1 MIVDYSTNAGPKHY
15 YKLINAIKT
24 YFNKEVVSMPVAYQL
39 VPEHV
44 YPSQLVQIN
53 DNTEVSESF
62 SVASGNTRFLCVFAS
77 PKGHDNEV
85 RTITTGLAGFMA
97 EYGLGSF
104 DLYGQPA
111 LNAYAAAASGQ
122 ATLHCM
128 RVMPADASYAATTL
142 VVELTIDADAKT
154 IKAKFSNKVAEAGTP
169 LKDRAQLAEFVTVTG
184 DEKKVF
190 AMCYQGRGDCGN
202 KFRYRL
208 TSDGNSDK
216 DNAYKNYNLGIYESS
231 TGSDLTQV
239 GTLFSGAFTEDAVAN
254 GVSIYLDGKI
264 SDPNT
269 GSDVIDFV
277 SFPETFKYI
286 FEEYLKLNPDTA
298 LTAETFDPLLGIDKT
313 TGKAIPGYTIDTE
326 TEGAVVVN
334 TLFGLPLGGGSDG
347 AFAANA
353 DPTTR
358 KAAID
363 AAYTAAFSGT
373 TDPFIKSKKRF
384 PTDIILDAGYD
395 VEIKKLI
402 AQLAL
407 TRTDCVVGLDL
418 GTKIVTKQSVLDQ
431 FEANLAAVLNNRVQ
445 FVDAYCGKVVDPYSK
460 KLVTVT
466 STYFL
471 ASAYPAWFAAQGG
484 KHVPMAG
491 NTYGEITG
499 YVSGSIFPVFDD
511 DLDAELM
518 DECATKHIN
527 IAKLSP
533 DMSVVRM
540 IQDTMQTKKT
550 VMSDLNNVFVL
561 NDIKRDAEDLCK
573 MVEFKFNDG
582 ENIARFNTLLAN
594 ITNKYAA
601 AQVKSITAAFS
612 ANDWEIEHQCVHL
625 NVAFATRDI
634 MKHSLIEID
643 INRS

>member
-1 MIVDYSTNAGPKHY
+1 
-15 YKLINAIKT
+15 
-24 YFNKEVVSMPVAYQL
+24 MPVAYQL

-62 SVASGNTRFLCVFAS
+62 SVASGNTRLLCVFAS

-85 RTITTGLAGFMA
+85 RTITNGLAGFMA
-97 EYGLGSF
+97 EYGLGSY

-154 IKAKFSNKVAEAGTP
+154 IKAKFTNVVATADAP
-169 LKDRAQLAEFVTVTG
+169 LNNRDQLAEYVTTTG
-184 DEKKVF
+184 DQKKVF

-202 KFRYRL
+202 KFRYRV
-208 TSDGNSDK
+208 TSDGNTDK
-216 DNAYKNYNLGIYESS
+216 ENAYKNYNLGIYESS

-239 GTLFSGAFTEDAVAN
+239 GNLFSGAFTEDAVSNGTSIFMDGLIAN
-254 GVSIYLDGKI
+254 
-264 SDPNT
+264 PNS

-277 SFPETFKYI
+277 SFPETFAYI
-286 FEEYLKLNPDTA
+286 FEEYKKLYPDTA

-313 TGKAIPGYTIDTE
+313 TSKAIDGYSIDTE
-326 TEGAVVVN
+326 SEGAVVVN
-334 TLFGLPLGGGSDG
+334 TLFGLPMGGGSDG
-347 AFAANA
+347 AFAADA

-363 AAYTAAFSGT
+363 AAYTAAFSGI
-373 TDPFIKSKKRF
+373 TDPYIKSKKRF
-384 PTDIILDAGYD
+384 PTDLILDAGYD
-395 VEIKKLI
+395 WEIKKLI

-407 TRTDCVVGLDL
+407 TRTDCVVGLDA
-418 GTKIVTKQSVLDQ
+418 GYGISTKQAVIDQ
-431 FEANLAAVLNNRVQ
+431 FEANLGAVLNNRVQ
-445 FVDAYCGKVVDPYSK
+445 FCDAYCGKVVDPYSK
-460 KLVTVT
+460 KLVTAT
-466 STYFL
+466 STYYL

-491 NTYGEITG
+491 NSNGEITG
-499 YVSGSIFPVFDD
+499 FVSGSIYPVFDD

-533 DMSVVRM
+533 DMAVVRM
-540 IQDTMQTKKT
+540 IQDTMQTKNT
-550 VMSDLNNVFVL
+550 VMSDINNVFVL
-561 NDIKRDAEDLCK
+561 NDIKRDCENLCK
-573 MVEFKFNDG
+573 LVEFKFND
-582 ENIARFNTLLAN
+582 AATLAMFNTFLAD
-594 ITNKYAA
+594 ITAKYAV
-601 AQVKSITAAFS
+601 AQVKSISASFS
-612 ANDWEIEHQCVHL
+612 ANDWEVEHQCVHL